1 MSRTAGR
8 LALALFMAAAAA
20 PVAQARVT
28 RIDILRTE
36 PFAAGET
43 FGTVGAYEKVVG
55 RFHGELDPALPLNSV
70 IVDLDKAPR
79 NARGRV
85 EYAADFYI
93 LRPADLAKGNGA
105 LLYDVNN
112 RGNKRALIQFNSAP
126 ASNDPATPADAG
138 NGFLMRH
145 GFSVVWSGWI
155 PGLPAANNNLRI
167 QVPTAATAAGP
178 IEQTVWD
185 EFLFNDTTTTKARLT
200 FRAVAPESAK
210 LMVRERNSDAPT
222 AVPAD
227 QWEFADPQTI
237 RLKPDGTAFRIGA
250 IYQLVYRAANPPVS
264 GIGFAATRDLVAF
277 LRHEA
282 ADEAGTAN
290 PLAQGG
296 RAVITRALAHGTS
309 QSGRYLR
316 DFVYRGFNEDEQSRI
331 VFDGINPHV
340 ATARLFLNQR
350 FAEPNR
356 MVNLGHGFVAFP
368 DVSFPFAFE
377 TQTDPI
383 TGTTDG
389 ILARCGARGN
399 CPKVIST
406 NTGTEYWQS
415 GQSLLTTDPL
425 GRRDGV
431 EPANVRIYYFTGTQ
445 HVGVQSTMPKGV
457 CAMPPDRIDY
467 APLLRAALASL
478 DRWVKDG
485 APPPPSR
492 HPRIDD
498 GTLVEM
504 TGPTVKIPGFVAA
517 KGPNQ
522 RPRFD
527 YGPDFAKGIVG
538 NVLPVATAE
547 RYRVLVPKVDQDG
560 NETSGVRLPDIAVP
574 TATAMGWSVRSANA
588 GGAGE
593 LCYLDG
599 SYLPFAKTKAERAA
613 SGDGRLSLE
622 ERYRGPADYAAKVHD
637 AAAALARDGYLLP
650 EDVERISARAAE
662 VAW

>member
-1 MSRTAGR
+1 MKRTVGC
-8 LALALFMAAAAA
+8 LAAALLLA
-20 PVAQARVT
+20 PIAAQARVT
-28 RIDILRTE
+28 RIEILRAE
-36 PFAAGET
+36 PFAGGET
-43 FGTVGAYEKVVG
+43 FGDVGAYQKVVG
-55 RFHGELDPALPLNSV
+55 RLHGELDPALPLDAV

-79 NARGRV
+79 NARGQV

-112 RGNKRALIQFNSAP
+112 RGNKRALIAFNSAP

-155 PGLPAANNNLRI
+155 PDLPAANNNLRI
-167 QVPTAATAAGP
+167 EVPTAATASGP
-178 IEQTVWD
+178 IAETVWD
-185 EFLFNDTTTTKARLT
+185 EFLFNNTTTTTARLT
-200 FRAVAPESAK
+200 FSAVAPEGAK
-210 LMVRERNSDAPT
+210 LLVRERNGDAPT

-227 QWEFADPQTI
+227 QWEFVDPQTI

-264 GIGFAATRDLVAF
+264 GIGFAATRDLVSF
-277 LRHEA
+277 LRHAA
-282 ADEAGTAN
+282 ADDAGTAN

-296 RAVITRALAHGTS
+296 RIMVTRALAHGTS
-309 QSGRYLR
+309 QSGRFLR
-316 DFVYRGFNEDEQSRI
+316 DFVYRGFNEDEQNRI
-331 VFDGINPHV
+331 VFDGIQPHV

-350 FAEPNR
+350 FAQPNR
-356 MVNLGHGFVAFP
+356 MVNIGHGFVAFP

-383 TGTTDG
+383 TGATDG
-389 ILARCGARGN
+389 ILARCSARGN

-431 EPANVRIYYFTGTQ
+431 EPANVRIHYFAGTQ
-445 HVGVQSTMPKGV
+445 HVGLQATMPKGV

-467 APLLRAALASL
+467 APLLRAALVSL
-478 DRWVKDG
+478 DAWVKDG
-485 APPPPSR
+485 TPPPPSR

-498 GTLVEM
+498 GTLVDM
-504 TGPTVKIPGFVAA
+504 TGPAVPIPGFVAA
-517 KGPNQ
+517 KGPNP

-527 YGPDFAKGIVG
+527 YGPDFAKGVIG
-538 NVLPVATAE
+538 NVLPVATAD
-547 RYRVLVPKVDQDG
+547 RYRVLVPKVDRDG
-560 NETSGVRLPDIAVP
+560 NDTSGILLPDIAVP
-574 TATAMGWSVRSANA
+574 TATAMGWSVRSASA

-599 SYLPFAKTKAERAA
+599 SYLPFAKTKAEREA

-622 ERYRGPADYAAKVHD
+622 ERYHGPADYAAKVRD
-637 AAAALARDGYLLP
+637 AALALARDGYLLP
-650 EDVERISARAAE
+650 EDVDRISARAAAI
-662 VAW
+662 AW

>member
-1 MSRTAGR
+1 MSRSAGC
-8 LALALFMAAAAA
+8 LALALIMAAAAPPA
-20 PVAQARVT
+20 AQARVT
-28 RIDILRTE
+28 RLEILRTE
-36 PFAAGET
+36 PFAGGAA
-43 FGTVGAYEKVVG
+43 FGTVGAYEKVIG
-55 RFHGELDPALPLNSV
+55 RFHGELDPAQPLNAV

-79 NARGRV
+79 NAAGRV
-85 EYAADFYI
+85 EYTSDFYI
-93 LRPADLAKGNGA
+93 LRPTDLAKGNGA

-112 RGNKRALIQFNSAP
+112 RGNKYALIQFNSAP
-126 ASNDPATPADAG
+126 KNNDPAAFADAG
-138 NGFLMRH
+138 NGFLMRQ
-145 GFSVVWSGWI
+145 GFSMVWSGWI
-155 PGLPAANNNLRI
+155 PGLPATDNNLRI
-167 QVPTAATAAGP
+167 EVPTATTAAGP

-185 EFLFNDTTTTKARLT
+185 ELLFNDTTTTTARLT
-200 FRAVAPESAK
+200 FRPVAPESAT
-210 LMVRERNSDAPT
+210 LLVRERNADAPT

-227 QWEFADPQTI
+227 QWEFVDPRTI
-237 RLKPDGTAFRIGA
+237 RLKPEGTAFRIGA

-277 LRHEA
+277 LRRAA
-282 ADEAGTAN
+282 ADDAGTPN

-296 RAVITRALAHGTS
+296 KIAMSRALAHGTS

-383 TGTTDG
+383 TGATDG
-389 ILARCGARGN
+389 LLARCGARGN

-415 GQSLLTTDPL
+415 GQSLLTTDAL
-425 GRRDGV
+425 GQRDGA
-431 EPANVRIYYFTGTQ
+431 EPANVRIYYLTGTQ
-445 HVGVQSTMPKGV
+445 HVGVQATMPKGV

-467 APLLRAALASL
+467 RPLMRAALASL
-478 DRWVKDG
+478 DKWVKDG
-485 APPPPSR
+485 TPPPPSR

-504 TGPTVKIPGFVAA
+504 TGPTVRIPGFVAA
-517 KGPNQ
+517 TGPNQ

-527 YGPDFAKGIVG
+527 YGPDFAKGIIG
-538 NVLPVATAE
+538 NVLPVATAD
-547 RYRVLVPKVDQDG
+547 RYRVLVPKVDPDG
-560 NETSGVRLPDIAVP
+560 NETSGVLLPDISVP
-574 TATAMGWSVRSANA
+574 TATAMGWSVRSASA

-599 SYLPFAKTKAERAA
+599 SYLPFAKTKAEREA

-622 ERYRGPADYAAKVHD
+622 ERYRGPADYATKVHD
-637 AAAALARDGYLLP
+637 AALALARDGYLLP
-650 EDVERISARAAE
+650 EDVDRISARAAAA
-662 VAW
+662 AW

>member
-1 MSRTAGR
+1 MVRTAGW
-8 LALALFMAAAAA
+8 LALALLTIAATTS
-20 PVAQARVT
+20 AQARVT
-28 RIDILRTE
+28 RIEVLRTE
-36 PFAAGET
+36 PFAGGET
-43 FGTVGAYEKVVG
+43 FGAVGAYEKVTG
-55 RFHGELDPALPLNSV
+55 RFHGELDPALPLNAV

-79 NARGRV
+79 NARGHV
-85 EYAADFYI
+85 EYSADFSI

-126 ASNDPATPADAG
+126 ANNDPASPADAG

-155 PGLPAANNNLRI
+155 PGLPAAGNALRI
-167 QVPTAATAAGP
+167 EVPTAATAAGP
-178 IEQTVWD
+178 IEQAVWD
-185 EFLFNDTTTTKARLT
+185 ELLFNDTTTTKARLT
-200 FRAVAPESAK
+200 FSAVAPETAR
-210 LMVRERNSDAPT
+210 LLVRERNADAPA

-227 QWEFADPQTI
+227 QWEFVDSQTI
-237 RLKPDGTAFRIGA
+237 RLLPEGTAFRIGA

-277 LRHEA
+277 LRHA
-282 ADEAGTAN
+282 TTDDAGTAN

-296 RAVITRALAHGTS
+296 KTMVTRALAHGTS

-350 FAEPNR
+350 FAQPNR
-356 MVNLGHGFVAFP
+356 MVNIGHGFIGFP

-383 TGTTDG
+383 TGATDG
-389 ILARCGARGN
+389 ILARCTARGN

-425 GRRDGV
+425 GQRDGI
-431 EPANVRIYYFTGTQ
+431 EPANVRIYYYTGTQ

-467 APLLRAALASL
+467 APLMRATLASL
-478 DRWVKDG
+478 DKWVKDG
-485 APPPPSR
+485 TPPPPSR
-492 HPRIDD
+492 HPRLDD

-538 NVLPVATAE
+538 NVLPVATAD

-574 TATAMGWSVRSANA
+574 TATAMGWSVRSADA

-599 SYLPFAKTKAERAA
+599 SYLPFAKTKAEREA

-622 ERYRGPADYAAKVHD
+622 ERYRDPADYAAKVHD
-637 AAAALARDGYLLP
+637 AAAALAKDGYLLP
-650 EDVERISARAAE
+650 EDVERISARAAAA
-662 VAW
+662 AW

>member
-1 MSRTAGR
+1 MSRTTGC
-8 LALALFMAAAAA
+8 LALALIMAAAATPA
-20 PVAQARVT
+20 AQARVT
-28 RIDILRTE
+28 RLEIQRTE
-36 PFAAGET
+36 PFAGGEA

-55 RFHGELDPALPLNSV
+55 RFHGELDPAQPLNAV

-79 NARGRV
+79 NAAGRV
-85 EYAADFYI
+85 EYSSDFYI
-93 LRPADLAKGNGA
+93 LRPTDLAKGNGA

-112 RGNKRALIQFNSAP
+112 RGNKRALIQFNSAS

-138 NGFLMRH
+138 NGFLMRQ

-167 QVPTAATAAGP
+167 ELPTAATAAGP

-185 EFLFNDTTTTKARLT
+185 ELLFNDTTTTKARLA

-210 LMVRERNSDAPT
+210 LLVRERNADAPT

-227 QWEFADPQTI
+227 QWEFVDPQTI
-237 RLKPDGTAFRIGA
+237 RLKPEGTAFRIGA

-277 LRHEA
+277 LRHA
-282 ADEAGTAN
+282 TADDAGTPN
-290 PLAQGG
+290 PLATDGK
-296 RAVITRALAHGTS
+296 AAITRALAHGTS

-331 VFDGINPHV
+331 VFDGMNPHV

-350 FAEPNR
+350 FAQPNR

-383 TGTTDG
+383 TKATDG
-389 ILARCGARGN
+389 LLARCGARGN

-425 GRRDGV
+425 GQRDGV
-431 EPANVRIYYFTGTQ
+431 EPANLRIYYFAGTQ
-445 HVGVQSTMPKGV
+445 HVGTQSTMPKGV

-467 APLLRAALASL
+467 APLMRSTLASL
-478 DRWVKDG
+478 DKWVKDG
-485 APPPPSR
+485 TPPPPSR
-492 HPRIDD
+492 HPRLDD

-504 TGPTVKIPGFVAA
+504 TGPTVKIPGFFAA

-527 YGPDFAKGIVG
+527 YGADFAKGIIG
-538 NVLPVATAE
+538 NVLPVATTD
-547 RYRVLVPKVDQDG
+547 RYRILVPKVDPDG
-560 NETSGVRLPDIAVP
+560 NETSGILLPDISVP
-574 TATAMGWSVRSANA
+574 TATAMGWSVRSASA

-599 SYLPFAKTKAERAA
+599 SYLPFAKTRAEREA

-637 AAAALARDGYLLP
+637 AALALARDGYLLP
-650 EDVERISARAAE
+650 EDVDRLSARAAAA
-662 VAW
+662 AW